1 VSRQFEALL
10 TSRLAEGEVEIA
22 LERADWQRLERLVG
36 LWLRYG
42 RVMNL
47 TSAKSPEELV
57 PHVLEAIL
65 AVSLAR
71 DVGVGAGARWLD
83 VGSGAGFPGLV
94 VAALTEVELTMVEPR
109 ERRASFLE
117 VALAQLQ
124 RSGRVLRGHVDVA
137 AWRPLDR
144 ADEDKLEVGSFDAVS
159 ARAVYAPE
167 RWLEIGSSWA
177 GLHGWVFAHLTPGK
191 KSDLLNNP
199 DRSMKFDQWSVCV
212 FQNAQLRN
220 K

>member
-1 VSRQFEALL
+1 M
-10 TSRLAEGEVEIA
+10 AEGEVEIV
-22 LERADWQRLERLVG
+22 LERDDWRRLELLVE

-71 DVGVGAGARWLD
+71 DVGIGPGERWLD

-109 ERRASFLE
+109 ERRASFLG
-117 VALAQLQ
+117 VALAKLQ

-137 AWRPLDR
+137 EWRPLDR
-144 ADEDKLEVGSFDAVS
+144 EDEGKLEVGSFDAVS
-159 ARAVYAPE
+159 ARAVYAPD
-167 RWLEIGSSWA
+167 RWLKIGSSWS
-177 GLHGWVFAHLTPGK
+177 GPQGWVFAHLTRDNVGQI
-191 KSDLLNNP
+191 SENP
-199 DRSMKFDQWSVCV
+199 DRSIKFDQWSVCV
-212 FQNAQLRN
+212 FGNSRSGN